1 MARSNITQD
10 IFSSSDELPLK
21 ALRDFVLEETFE
33 WLEDE
38 DDKQRAWLKIQ
49 RSLQAF
55 QQQEAG
61 AAATLPPSGPNQP
74 RICEWTSS
82 QRNPDGYGGIDE
94 GPQSDDAVGTL
105 APETSAAEHEV
116 TNREV
121 LPTKEDGSVT
131 VKYILSDNWQGFGN
145 QVWAAARHLGNMLVD
160 ADRCRVLL
168 STGSQSI
175 ESPPSS
181 SPSNDPPSSNPEICH
196 HPLQGMWFC
205 ELGAG
210 AAIPSWIA
218 LRTGARV
225 VTLDQAIAGRIRVV
239 AECAARNWHEVQCEV
254 DQGHQDGASISTPS
268 FYRPVV
274 FPHDWGTPV
283 DEMFQFLGTNKT
295 KDENQDE
302 LQEGDESRNHPRFDV
317 VVATECLF
325 MPWFYSDLLDS
336 IESLLS
342 ERGVAILTSAL
353 HGNVPAE
360 EFWSFVDLAEERG
373 FVVDQPVP
381 PEQLTPQKA
390 DMKVHQAFVYTI
402 RLSRS
407 HDVES

>member
-1 MARSNITQD
+1 MTTSSNITED
-10 IFSSSDELPLK
+10 MFSSSDELPLK
-21 ALRDFVLEETFE
+21 SLRDFVLEETYE

-55 QQQEAG
+55 QQQQAG
-61 AAATLPPSGPNQP
+61 AAVTIQPSGIIQP
-74 RICEWTSS
+74 RVCEWTSS
-82 QRNPDGYGGIDE
+82 QHNPDGYGGIDE
-94 GPQSDDAVGTL
+94 APQEDEATDGPS
-105 APETSAAEHEV
+105 APEMSVADDGEA
-116 TNREV
+116 
-121 LPTKEDGSVT
+121 PPKEAGSVT

-168 STGSQSI
+168 STDSPST
-175 ESPPSS
+175 ESLS
-181 SPSNDPPSSNPEICH
+181 SPSPLNNPSPCDSELCH
-196 HPLQGMWFC
+196 HPLQGLWFC

-218 LRTGARV
+218 LRMGARV

-239 AECAARNWHEVQCEV
+239 AECAARNWHEAQQEAK
-254 DQGHQDGASISTPS
+254 QQQQDGTSISTPS
-268 FYRPVV
+268 VFRPVV
-274 FPHDWGTPV
+274 VPHDWGTPV
-283 DEMFQFLGTNKT
+283 DELFQFLGSNKN
-295 KDENQDE
+295 KEGNQDE
-302 LQEGDESRNHPRFDV
+302 SQEGEESMNHPLFDV

-381 PEQLTPQKA
+381 PAQLTPQKA
-390 DMKVHQAFVYTI
+390 DMNVQQAFVYTI
-402 RLSRS
+402 RLSRRQN
-407 HDVES
+407 VES